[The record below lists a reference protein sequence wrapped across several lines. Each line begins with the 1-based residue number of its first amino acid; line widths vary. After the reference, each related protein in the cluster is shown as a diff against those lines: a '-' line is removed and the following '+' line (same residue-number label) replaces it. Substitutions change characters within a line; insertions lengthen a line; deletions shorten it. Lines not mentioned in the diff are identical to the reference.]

1 MKRTF
6 LKSAL
11 VLILMLGWGMT
22 PLRTSADVAGTPVVV
37 FDNLASF
44 TLPATAAAP
53 RRLNAKLYQVRPQS
67 ADSRF
72 VMLVAREALLP
83 GERARTTAALVPYY
97 RKILAAAGYQIL
109 SLKAVNNTV
118 EADFRTYAKVPWQ
131 KVGTALV
138 RGRAKFTRTAPQEL
152 VGSVLL
158 CDPAQWTQ
166 QSLTPFKQTVANLAV
181 SG

>member
-6 LKSAL
+6 VKSAL

-83 GERARTTAALVPYY
+83 GAR
-97 RKILAAAGYQIL
+97 
-109 SLKAVNNTV
+109 
-118 EADFRTYAKVPWQ
+118 
-131 KVGTALV
+131 
-138 RGRAKFTRTAPQEL
+138 
-152 VGSVLL
+152 
-158 CDPAQWTQ
+158 
-166 QSLTPFKQTVANLAV
+166 
-181 SG
+181 

>member
-1 MKRTF
+1 MIF
-6 LKSAL
+6 ALLKVKPFL
-11 VLILMLGWGMT
+11 VLILGSVLTST
-22 PLRTSADVAGTPVVV
+22 PVMAQVAGTPIAL
-37 FDNLASF
+37 FNNQASF

-53 RRLNAKLYQVRPQS
+53 RRVNAKLYQVRPQN

-83 GERARTTAALVPYY
+83 GERAKTTAALIPYY
-97 RKILAAAGYQIL
+97 RKILAAAGYQII
-109 SLKAVNNTV
+109 SVKAVGNTV
-118 EADFRTYAKVPWQ
+118 EADFRAYAKVPWQ
-131 KVGTALV
+131 KVGTAFV
-138 RGRAKFTRTAPQEL
+138 RGRAKFTRTATQEL

-166 QSLTPFKQTVANLAV
+166 QSLVPFKQTVANLAV